1 MEGVRNADG
10 DIYTL
15 TAPRSGWGGTVGRIR
30 KTVTDP
36 HEDMVDTLD
45 ELRAENQRLV
55 ALGTEY
61 KDAYNAAR
69 KQIKEME
76 ELRSSVISRLTLE
89 NESLRTEVERLRKE
103 TVNKSPATRKLNLGE
118 GVDTGH

>member
-1 MEGVRNADG
+1 MEGVRREDG
-10 DIYTL
+10 ETWTL
-15 TAPRSGWGGTVGRIR
+15 TAPHCTGSVTRDELLGE
-30 KTVTDP
+30 TVT
-36 HEDMVDTLD
+36 
-45 ELRAENQRLV
+45 ELRADNQRLV

-69 KQIKEME
+69 KQIAEME

-103 TVNKSPATRKLNLGE
+103 TANKSPATRKLNLGE
-118 GVDTGH
+118 GG